1 MAEEMNQKL
10 NSSEN
15 RKNKIIQNVAKILCV
30 IIAFGLWIYVMMVES
45 PEYEET
51 FRNIPVNLIKTEAL
65 DQYDLAVYSGYG
77 TVIDV
82 KLAGKKSILSK
93 VTPSDI
99 VVTAD
104 VSKTEMTADSHAI
117 KASINVPSGC
127 KIIGGDSV
135 YITVYFDE
143 SSQKTVSLSER
154 RNNTNLSDGAFVGTI
169 EWPFEKVTVTGAG
182 TVLNRIEKAV
192 VDIDMS
198 GISRTTTITQT
209 ITLLDANDNVIES
222 PYLDYY
228 PKEVTLTIP
237 INKTV
242 TVPLDAYF
250 KYGFLGYDNTEVIIS
265 PGSVDITGDADI
277 INKGN
282 LVESLEID
290 EKLDFSGNRCD
301 KSVQLRF
308 VDNVSVS
315 TTSAQ
320 VTAIIDNSIRTR
332 KITVFEENIRDVGAN
347 PGVKYSYSKDPV
359 TVTLMGSMD
368 ALAALSAS
376 DINIVLDLSPYFGNN
391 KGTVMVTGTIEINSD
406 FSGQII
412 EVGSYNIP
420 VTFTEPGS

>member
-1 MAEEMNQKL
+1 MAEEMNQKQ